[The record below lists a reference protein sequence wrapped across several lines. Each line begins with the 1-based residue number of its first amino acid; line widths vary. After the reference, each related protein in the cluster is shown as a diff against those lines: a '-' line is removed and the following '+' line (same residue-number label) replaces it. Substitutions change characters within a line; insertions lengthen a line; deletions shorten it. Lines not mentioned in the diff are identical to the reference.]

1 MASPATSSSILL
13 LLPIADATR
22 LARPD
27 LNPGIARLRIERI
40 AVASRELGSSR
51 AAQFLRT
58 HLRQRRSGNNTV
70 PGNDAVPGNNDV
82 PRNNAFGMGL
92 RFHARLRALASRIG

>member
-13 LLPIADATR
+13 LLPVADATR

-51 AAQFLRT
+51 VARFLRA
-58 HLRQRRSGNNTV
+58 HMR
-70 PGNDAVPGNNDV
+70 
-82 PRNNAFGMGL
+82 
-92 RFHARLRALASRIG
+92 